1 MTIILKPQKR
11 HEIVLNVSV
20 KLGKEN
26 AKTYILQGVSLTGSL
41 SKPRRRRERERHQT
55 KGLMSKTKA
64 VHVRYTSLYISLPS
78 SAKLEREMTNVCVVY
93 RTWTTMANFSYFHL
107 ELNAIVAYLA

>member
-64 VHVRYTSLYISLPS
+64 VHVRYTSLYISFS
-78 SAKLEREMTNVCVVY
+78 SFAQQQQQQREVIKFCVVC
-93 RTWTTMANFSYFHL
+93 RT
-107 ELNAIVAYLA
+107 